1 MERAGARVT
10 IAKMKVTVWTAM
22 ALLISTIA
30 MQGCGGSS
38 SSTAANPT
46 TLNPAPG
53 VTLQAIQITPSTPFI
68 SLGENR
74 QLYAMGVYSDGGSV
88 DITAQVKWTASTPSS
103 TTSNVG
109 VASSGIATGV
119 ALGSGIVSA
128 TVGPVTGV
136 LQLLVDSNGY
146 SSSTIAILSVPY
158 KTAEVD
164 AAYLPL
170 SQATIQGNY
179 AVQEVNLDADQF
191 SSVLPVPVSL
201 LSSIPMPAGFV
212 PNVTVAS
219 PGSALV
225 AVISYTSPD
234 IQIIDAS
241 NLSTD
246 VSSNTLINTFK
257 APVTKSVTFNGITCM
272 ICAAVV
278 NPANNQLL
286 MSTAEGYF
294 SMDLTAGTFTALPFN
309 SNGVLPAPTFTLN
322 PIGSP
327 DPYIVSSTFGQGSSG
342 ELQFVDMTTNA
353 VTTNNTLGFTAPYS
367 SPIDLSNGYAAV
379 VDSASNYQVLLNVSD
394 LQNLQSVA
402 VPGLGLCSGQSAPPV
417 LGMTSLGIAANVNP
431 SVVSPNLYLS
441 QASGSCFG
449 FEVWPSDPLASL
461 TLDQYGYGAL
471 PATPDGNAFVNG
483 NDPNTIASFNSVVD
497 KKNYAILVDANQ
509 NWIAKINPAL
519 VLSFT
524 SIGALPSGSVI
535 PTAYLAAGQDGD
547 SVIYLPTPA
556 SIVTLSDNNLVFA
569 SQAVGTSSPQF
580 TVTLSNIG
588 QTSLTVSQI
597 SIQGT
602 NASDF
607 SEADSCVGVGALIA
621 QSKCTINVIFT
632 PSATGTRAATLSI
645 TDNGGAS
652 PQVIQLSG
660 SGT

>member
-1 MERAGARVT
+1 
-10 IAKMKVTVWTAM
+10 
-22 ALLISTIA
+22 
-30 MQGCGGSS
+30 
-38 SSTAANPT
+38 
-46 TLNPAPG
+46 
-53 VTLQAIQITPSTPFI
+53 
-68 SLGENR
+68 
-74 QLYAMGVYSDGGSV
+74 
-88 DITAQVKWTASTPSS
+88 
-103 TTSNVG
+103 
-109 VASSGIATGV
+109 
-119 ALGSGIVSA
+119 VSA

-146 SSSTIAILSVPY
+146 TSNTIAILSVPY
-158 KTAEVD
+158 KTAEID

-170 SQATIQGNY
+170 SQNTIQGTY

-201 LSSIPMPAGFV
+201 LASIPMPAGFV

-246 VSSNTLINTFK
+246 VSSNTLINTFT
-257 APVTKSVTFNGITCM
+257 APITKSVTFNGITCM

-294 SMDLTAGTFTALPFN
+294 SMNLTTGAVTALPFN
-309 SNGVLPAPTFTLN
+309 SNGVLPAPSFTLN

-327 DPYIVSSTFGQGSSG
+327 DPYIVSSTFGQGTAPGG
-342 ELQFVDMTTNA
+342 ELQFADMTTNA
-353 VTTNNTLGFTAPYS
+353 VTTNNSLGFTAPYA

-402 VPGLGLCSGQSAPPV
+402 VPGLGTCSGQSSPAI
-417 LGMTSLGIAANVNP
+417 LGMTALGIAANVNP
-431 SVVSPNLYLS
+431 SVVSPTLFLS
-441 QASGSCFG
+441 QVSGNCFG
-449 FEVWPSDPLASL
+449 FEVWPSDPLASIA
-461 TLDQYGYGAL
+461 LDQYGYGTL

-519 VLSFT
+519 VLSLT

-535 PTAYLAAGQDGD
+535 PASDLAAGQDGD

-556 SIVTLSDNNLVFA
+556 SIVTLSDNNIVFA
-569 SQAVGTSSPQF
+569 SQAVGTPSPQF

-607 SEADSCVGVGALIA
+607 SETDSCVGVGALIA
-621 QSKCTINVIFT
+621 QAKCTINVVFT
-632 PSATGTRAATLSI
+632 PSATGTSSATLNI